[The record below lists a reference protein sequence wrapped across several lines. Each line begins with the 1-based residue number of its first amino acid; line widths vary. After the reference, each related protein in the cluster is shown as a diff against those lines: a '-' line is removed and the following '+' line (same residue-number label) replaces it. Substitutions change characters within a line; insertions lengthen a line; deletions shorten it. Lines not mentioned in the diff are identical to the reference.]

1 VTLETNELSRGS
13 RRNKPARQL
22 KRTNRVR
29 HLVDE
34 PINHRQLELVDETA
48 DGELPAAA
56 GKRFSDIDEI
66 YIFYVRHKN

>member
-1 VTLETNELSRGS
+1 M
-13 RRNKPARQL
+13 
-22 KRTNRVR
+22 
-29 HLVDE
+29 DE